1 MLIIQPARITAGKT
15 AGQNRARSDVHT
27 TSLPVDDSPTR
38 GNHSATSFRR
48 CRLKGIAE
56 SLKQYT
62 ACQRMIP
69 RYGRKYD
76 GKFIFKTSFKGRKRV
91 IFTNMKHNNSYV
103 KSVEYQQHEIESVI
117 IYGFLHTHTN
127 VHRPHVWYTPERLSP
142 VSLKK

>member
-1 MLIIQPARITAGKT
+1 MLNIIQPTGITEEGK
-15 AGQNRARSDVHT
+15 ARARNDVYTLSHPVVD
-27 TSLPVDDSPTR
+27 SLVRS
-38 GNHSATSFRR
+38 NHSATSCRR
-48 CRLKGIAE
+48 CRLKGVAE
-56 SLKQYT
+56 SLKQYM
-62 ACQRMIP
+62 ARQRMIP

-76 GKFIFKTSFKGRKRV
+76 GKFIFKTSIKGRKRV

-103 KSVEYQQHEIESVI
+103 KSVEYQQHEFESVI